1 LVRAAWARSIARFQ
15 REAKATGIKHQL
27 VRGQRGSPHHPT
39 WSPDGKTLFYN
50 PAPGVFESVSVTT
63 RPAFSFGNPVAAPRM
78 FLGGPPGVQRLS
90 DMMPNGRFLALVQPG
105 QTNPDN
111 VTDEF
116 YVVLNWLEELRAT
129 VLR

>member
-1 LVRAAWARSIARFQ
+1 
-15 REAKATGIKHQL
+15 
-27 VRGQRGSPHHPT
+27 
-39 WSPDGKTLFYN
+39 
-50 PAPGVFESVSVTT
+50 
-63 RPAFSFGNPVAAPRM
+63 
-78 FLGGPPGVQRLS
+78 
-90 DMMPNGRFLALVQPG
+90 MMPNGRFLALVQPG